1 MIPYYG
7 VGGTDMPYCGVAGR
21 LRGVPSIS
29 SYCGAA
35 GRPREVSSISPYAGW
50 SGA

>member
-21 LRGVPSIS
+21 LREVP
-29 SYCGAA
+29 
-35 GRPREVSSISPYAGW
+35 SISPYAGW